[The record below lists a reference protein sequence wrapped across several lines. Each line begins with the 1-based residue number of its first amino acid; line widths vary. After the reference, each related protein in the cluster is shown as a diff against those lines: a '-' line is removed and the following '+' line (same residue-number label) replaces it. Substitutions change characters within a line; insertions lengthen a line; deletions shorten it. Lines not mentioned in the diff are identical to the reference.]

1 MKFKFDRVICED
13 CNHEIEK
20 ILVLYVISF
29 EQKLDR
35 FFDKNKRSY
44 KFFQNLSRDTG
55 PNNETVELLLKSS
68 AEIYVQD
75 VKRVEKTIRTFA
87 SAYSDTHNKLLL
99 LRWFNENISLKDIKQ
114 SQKCSYESKRHK
126 RHQEI
131 RDNNNQALDDSTK
144 YFGSAI
150 KRLELIKR
158 RMGRSDKKR
167 PVSEK
172 STRV

>member
-87 SAYSDTHNKLLL
+87 SAYVRRS
-99 LRWFNENISLKDIKQ
+99 NISKN
-114 SQKCSYESKRHK
+114 ES
-126 RHQEI
+126 
-131 RDNNNQALDDSTK
+131 
-144 YFGSAI
+144 
-150 KRLELIKR
+150 
-158 RMGRSDKKR
+158 
-167 PVSEK
+167 
-172 STRV
+172 

>member
-1 MKFKFDRVICED
+1 MMT
-13 CNHEIEK
+13 
-20 ILVLYVISF
+20 IL
-29 EQKLDR
+29 K
-35 FFDKNKRSY
+35 
-44 KFFQNLSRDTG
+44 
-55 PNNETVELLLKSS
+55 
-68 AEIYVQD
+68 
-75 VKRVEKTIRTFA
+75 
-87 SAYSDTHNKLLL
+87 SDTHNKLLL

-172 STRV
+172 IVADIMYKLRYVPILYIFKKKFYEKSFRKVCLIC

>member
-1 MKFKFDRVICED
+1 MMT
-13 CNHEIEK
+13 
-20 ILVLYVISF
+20 IL
-29 EQKLDR
+29 K
-35 FFDKNKRSY
+35 
-44 KFFQNLSRDTG
+44 
-55 PNNETVELLLKSS
+55 
-68 AEIYVQD
+68 
-75 VKRVEKTIRTFA
+75 
-87 SAYSDTHNKLLL
+87 SDTHNKLLL

-114 SQKCSYESKRHK
+114 SQKCLDSSYESKRHK